1 MSDPCHCLAPSDAC
15 LLPAGSCLLTAAL
28 VSAEPAGAPQE
39 TAPGMMVSQEL
50 GAWSKCSF
58 LNAAALEGCAK
69 HAEAPGLQCE
79 SCSAGCQAQT
89 PSLSAVSLSSQTSQ
103 STCRCGLLTPTASEA
118 GYSDLDRMMQSL
130 CALASAAGGQMADTI
145 SLGCSIADLVVSLPL
160 AIVAAS
166 CRARCMSFELGPAL
180 SSERLVAHTIGLS
193 QYAPAV
199 PFSSLPLAIISVSCR
214 AECMAA
220 ESRPALSLEGVTWH
234 IPLA

>member
-15 LLPAGSCLLTAAL
+15 LLRAGSCLLTAAL
-28 VSAEPAGAPQE
+28 VSAEPAGAPQG

-58 LNAAALEGCAK
+58 LSAAALEGCAK

-118 GYSDLDRMMQSL
+118 GYSDLDRMMLSL
-130 CALASAAGGQMADTI
+130 CAVASAAGGLDGRCCKARVFHGR
-145 SLGCSIADLVVSLPL
+145 SGGLPSTRHR
-160 AIVAAS
+160 S
-166 CRARCMSFELGPAL
+166 CLLQGKVHVF
-180 SSERLVAHTIGLS
+180 
-193 QYAPAV
+193 
-199 PFSSLPLAIISVSCR
+199 
-214 AECMAA
+214 
-220 ESRPALSLEGVTWH
+220 
-234 IPLA
+234 